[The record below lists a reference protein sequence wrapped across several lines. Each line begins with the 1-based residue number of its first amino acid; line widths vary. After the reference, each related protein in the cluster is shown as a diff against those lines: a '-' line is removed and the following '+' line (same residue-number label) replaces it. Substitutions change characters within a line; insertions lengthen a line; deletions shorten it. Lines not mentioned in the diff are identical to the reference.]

1 MSDEQSAAVGR
12 GRMADRGREV
22 VEAALARRRSSLSE
36 HEAKQVLAAYGIPV
50 TAEQLV
56 TDALIFL
63 DVPPTAR

>member
-1 MSDEQSAAVGR
+1 
-12 GRMADRGREV
+12 MADRGREV